1 MTDARLYATRPATRP
16 LSEAKELPASGSALD
31 AITRPAHT
39 AAAAPLWNLTPQQW
53 RVFLLVGKALSNKA
67 IAHELNVA
75 ESTVKAHVS
84 AIFKLAKCRNRTEA
98 ALLSQRVRYGLLA
111 ADETV
116 VMPFAALAGSN
127 AAKHRPHFK

>member
-1 MTDARLYATRPATRP
+1 MTDARLYAPRSAARP
-16 LSEAKELPASGSALD
+16 LSEPNEPPTSSAALD
-31 AITRPAHT
+31 AMTRPVHAPV
-39 AAAAPLWNLTPQQW
+39 AAPMWNLTPQQW
-53 RVFLLVGKALSNKA
+53 RVFLLVGKAMSNKA

-98 ALLSQRVRYGLLA
+98 ALLSQRVRYGLLD

-116 VMPFAALAGSN
+116 AMPFVALAGSKSI
-127 AAKHRPHFK
+127 KHRPHYK